1 MGDRNILHVKSF
13 LEGIYLFVMTF
24 TLFAAGKETESSLP
38 EVTEESQNEEAIA
51 VQETV
56 SAESVPESNGEES
69 VSKDDAE
76 QQQETASGNTQSTF
90 SYEQLRAKS
99 ENPVTGIDFK
109 RREVGAFLRLLI
121 ERNAYS
127 CFDGF
132 LLLVSLLQTYLSEEE
147 FKSIFS
153 TTKEEFYKLPRWKQ
167 DLLKKKFD
175 LF

>member
-1 MGDRNILHVKSF
+1 M
-13 LEGIYLFVMTF
+13 F
-24 TLFAAGKETESSLP
+24 TLFAARKETESSPP
-38 EVTEESQNEEAIA
+38 EATEESQNEEAIA

-69 VSKDDAE
+69 VSKDDTE

-121 ERNAYS
+121 ERNNDS

-132 LLLVSLLQTYLSEEE
+132 LIFTCFIALDLSIRRRIQVYFQYDKGRILQTS
-147 FKSIFS
+147 
-153 TTKEEFYKLPRWKQ
+153 
-167 DLLKKKFD
+167 
-175 LF
+175 